1 MKNTHIFLV
10 FIINVINISCN
21 SQNINQKKFI
31 SNFINS
37 IVLKDSVKVDE
48 LSYFLQLD
56 DNSIKDNFKVIK
68 FNIEFLKTELKA
80 KNYIILTY
88 NEFKSRKEFNDYE
101 IIYSD
106 VNKIYCIVYN
116 HKFITLII
124 IDNNKIISFFT
135 GIVKNKKRIF
145 PYYFK

>member
-80 KNYIILTY
+80 KNYTILTY